1 MTKFGIDQT
10 GSPPPLWWRRFER
23 AFIIALAP
31 AVAAL
36 LMSLIEDE
44 KTEAKAISIVTF
56 VTALVKAIGMFL
68 GTEVSYPNQQD
79 KQQADEV

>member
-31 AVAAL
+31 AIAAL

-44 KTEAKAISIVTF
+44 GIEVKAISIVTF
-56 VTALVKAIGMFL
+56 ITSLVKAVGMFL
-68 GTEVSYPNQQD
+68 GTEVSYPDQ
-79 KQQADEV
+79 KEQADEV